1 MNESNGYKGTI
12 EGRPQQEEEEEKP
25 SLLLFLLSF
34 CLLSGL
40 SLPIYESQQEQVFL
54 KPQSVLLS
62 LQCIVEL
69 LFFSLFRNLQEKKEE
84 IEVLERKCFSSK
96 VQLESSFLSFMIS
109 PKGEQKTETKTQKET
124 DIESRRR
131 IFPL

>member
-1 MNESNGYKGTI
+1 LNESNGYKGTI

-69 LFFSLFRNLQEKKEE
+69 LFFFFVSQFTREK
-84 IEVLERKCFSSK
+84 
-96 VQLESSFLSFMIS
+96 
-109 PKGEQKTETKTQKET
+109 
-124 DIESRRR
+124 RRD
-131 IFPL
+131 